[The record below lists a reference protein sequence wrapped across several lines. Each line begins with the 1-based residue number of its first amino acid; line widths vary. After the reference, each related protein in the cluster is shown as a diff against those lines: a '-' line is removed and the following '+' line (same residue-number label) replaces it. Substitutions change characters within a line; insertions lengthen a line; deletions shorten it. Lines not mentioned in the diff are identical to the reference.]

1 MGEQRFETTDL
12 PLNIGGN
19 GAHLELQDVPAGVV
33 LAHIALS
40 DGHAYIQPASA
51 SVEIFHNHEYITES
65 AWLKSGDRVQ
75 LQDQVISWDV
85 KGDQVYIRVRP
96 HVDEPELIPPT
107 TPPAIDAVE
116 VEAGVDPA
124 EVDLVVP
131 PPSPPARRRGL
142 RNLFIALFGLLAIIA
157 LFVLFAT
164 PMAVSISPEPDS
176 QSVSGFPPVVSLGK
190 KMLAVPGTY
199 TVNARREGYQSLQE
213 DFDVA
218 AGGFQS
224 FNFEL
229 TELPGRLQIRLDP
242 AVPFRVQLDEIE
254 LNLDSDN
261 TISITRGLQTL
272 NIETERYLSIEHE
285 LEIAGFG
292 ELQTISMTL
301 MPAWASVRVS
311 SNPTGAQVM
320 VDGDVLGTTPLDAE
334 IIQGQRIF
342 ELSLAGFKP
351 VRLDTTI
358 MAGVPL
364 LLDSIALEPN
374 DGTLVLTSQP
384 TAATVTLDG
393 AFQGSTPITIVMTSM
408 VEHQLRLSKP
418 GYKTTEKKLSLLAD
432 QEQQLELELSGEYG
446 IIFTHSQPADASLML
461 DGKPA
466 GIGTQRLKLTTRQH
480 VLVFD
485 KPGYLPQTVKVTPRT
500 DTSQKIEVSLKT
512 EQQARKEA
520 RPAVLKTSTGQE
532 MHLLEPAEPFKMG
545 ASRREAGRR
554 ANENQRLVEITK
566 PYYLA
571 SREVT
576 NAQYQLFDS
585 RHRSGSAEGVS
596 LNAGN
601 LPVVNVSWDDAARY
615 CNWLSQKDKLPP
627 AYTEKDGHMVM
638 VEKATRGY
646 RLPSEA
652 EWAYAA
658 RIAARTTPA
667 RYPWGEGYPPTVK
680 AGNFADAQISDT
692 LANVVS
698 GYNDGYRGP
707 APVGSF
713 PVQAPGFYDIGGN
726 VAEWINDYY
735 AVYPGQ
741 AEKLTRDPTGPANGD
756 HHVVRG
762 SSWRDGSIAELRLSY
777 RDYSRDPRDNL
788 GFRIAR
794 YADE

>member
-1 MGEQRFETTDL
+1 MGEQRFETADF
-12 PLNIGGN
+12 PLNIGGQ
-19 GAHLELQDVPAGVV
+19 GTHIELQEFPAAVV

-40 DGHAYIQPASA
+40 DGHAYIQPADA
-51 SVEIFHNHEYITES
+51 SVEILHNHEYITGS

-75 LQDQVISWDV
+75 VRDQVISWDV
-85 KGDQVYIRVRP
+85 KGDQVYIRVKP
-96 HVDEPELIPPT
+96 HLGEPELNPPS
-107 TPPAIDAVE
+107 TPPETDPDEVGTGVE
-116 VEAGVDPA
+116 H
-124 EVDLVVP
+124 VVP
-131 PPSPPARRRGL
+131 LPSQPGKHRGL
-142 RNLFIALFGLLAIIA
+142 RKLFIALFGLLAVIA

-176 QSVSGFPPVVSLGK
+176 QSVSGFPPVISLGK

-213 DFDVA
+213 DFDVT

-229 TELPGRLQIRLDP
+229 SELPGRVQITLDP
-242 AVPFRVQLDEIE
+242 AVHFRVLVDEKELDV
-254 LNLDSDN
+254 DPDN

-272 NIETERYLSIEHE
+272 SIETERYLSTDHE

-292 ELQTISMTL
+292 ELQTLSMTL
-301 MPAWASVRVS
+301 MPAWASVHVS
-311 SNPTGAQVM
+311 SSPSGAQVM
-320 VDGDVLGTTPLDAE
+320 VDGNVLGTTPLDTE

-342 ELSLAGFKP
+342 ELSLTGFKP

-364 LLDSIALEPN
+364 LLDSITLEPN
-374 DGTLVLTSQP
+374 DGTLILTSQP
-384 TAATVTLDG
+384 TGATVTLDG
-393 AFQGSTPITIVMTSM
+393 AFQGSTPITMVLTSM
-408 VEHQLRLSKP
+408 VKHQLRLSKP
-418 GYKTTEKKLSLLAD
+418 GYKTTKKKLSLLAD
-432 QEQQLELELSGEYG
+432 QEQQLELKLSGEYG
-446 IIFTHSQPADASLML
+446 IIFTNSQPADASLML

-500 DTSQKIEVSLKT
+500 DTSQKIEVTLKT
-512 EQQARKEA
+512 EQQAREEA
-520 RPAVLKTSTGQE
+520 RPAVLKTSSGQE
-532 MHLLEPAEPFKMG
+532 MHLLQPTEPFKMG

-585 RHRSGSAEGVS
+585 KHKSGSAEGVS

-615 CNWLSQKDKLPP
+615 CNWLSKKDKLPP
-627 AYTEKDGHMVM
+627 AYTDKDGHMVM
-638 VEKATRGY
+638 VAKATRGY

-658 RIAARTTPA
+658 RIAARTAPA

-726 VAEWINDYY
+726 VAEWTNDYY
-735 AVYPGQ
+735 AVYPGE
-741 AEKLTRDPTGPANGD
+741 AEKLTRDPTGPATGD

-777 RDYSRDPRDNL
+777 RDYSRAPRDNL